1 MHGRVIQARKDM
13 VGSRPTSGSPQS
25 PARSAAFRRRKQCQ
39 PMPASISMTAKG
51 ADRLFVQSK
60 AIAAFSAHTEQRPVH
75 QSSWNLAGHGS
86 ACCGPAKQE
95 DARSRDWLS
104 NYRSYSIAWCLPL
117 ALFPIGLLANLPL
130 RTALWAGALT
140 WMGGACLINAQ
151 RSGRTH
157 CRFTGPFYL
166 AMILPVLI
174 FGTVSASLASWLALG
189 VVIVVGSRLVWW
201 ATERAWG
208 QFS

>member
-1 MHGRVIQARKDM
+1 MRLESTITCPKCGFQATETMPTDACQYLYDCKGCGEVI
-13 VGSRPTSGSPQS
+13 RP
-25 PARSAAFRRRKQCQ
+25 KQGDCCVFCSYGTTPCPPKQ
-39 PMPASISMTAKG
+39 LELS
-51 ADRLFVQSK
+51 
-60 AIAAFSAHTEQRPVH
+60 
-75 QSSWNLAGHGS
+75 GHGS

-104 NYRSYSIAWCLPL
+104 NSRSYSIAWFLPL
-117 ALFPIGLLANLPL
+117 ALFPVGLLANLPL
-130 RTALWAGALT
+130 RTALWAVALI

-174 FGTVSASLASWLALG
+174 LGTVSASLASWLALG